1 MSVMARRPKGK
12 SALPATKDKNFIAVT
27 EKIFAVLESF
37 NSNPHEPLSLDQI
50 TSSVGFA
57 KTSAH
62 RLLYSM
68 RRLGY
73 IQQDSNGN
81 YSLSE
86 KFYALGG
93 NALPYQHLISLS
105 RPVLNQLVM
114 RYGESVHI
122 GVLEKG
128 VVLFVAVA
136 PSQHAYRCAA
146 EVGECNYA
154 HSTALGKCLLAN
166 LPVADRDAVLQA
178 RGLPKMTERTKTSR
192 PQLELDLE
200 RIRKQGW
207 AVNDGENI
215 EGVICV
221 AAPIF
226 GRGDQVIAALSM
238 SGPSSRMQPVLEE
251 LKKAVRNAASRLSL
265 LLGARSSGADE
276 LVNAG

>member
-1 MSVMARRPKGK
+1 MSVIARRPKAT

-37 NSNPHEPLSLDQI
+37 NSNPHEPLSLDEI
-50 TSSVGFA
+50 TSSVGIA

-62 RLLYSM
+62 RLVYSM

-73 IQQDSNGN
+73 IQQDSTGK

-86 KFYALGG
+86 KFYAIGG
-93 NALPYQHLISLS
+93 NALPYQHLTSLS

-122 GVLEKG
+122 GVLESG

-166 LPVADRDAVLQA
+166 LEPADRDGILKS
-178 RGLPKMTERTKTSR
+178 RGLPKMTDRTKTSR

-200 RIRKQGW
+200 RIRVQGW
-207 AVNDGENI
+207 ALNDGENI

-238 SGPSSRMQPVLEE
+238 SGPSSRMHPVIED
-251 LKKAVRNAASRLSL
+251 LKKAVRNAAGRLSL
-265 LLGARSSGADE
+265 LLGARCSDADE
-276 LVNAG
+276 LVSAG